1 MPETFDVIA
10 IGAGHAGCEAAL
22 AAARMGCNTLL
33 ITISKESIGTMS
45 CNPAI
50 GGLAKGHLVREIDAL
65 GGEMGF
71 VTDQVALQ
79 YKVLNKSKGPAV
91 WSTRVQCDREGYKKA
106 MAMSLGSQPNLT
118 LAFDNV
124 VDLLVKGKKVYGVI
138 TGNGE
143 IYCGRT
149 VVLNAGTFLNGLIHV
164 GDKNFRAG
172 RAGEAPS
179 IGLTDN
185 LVKLGFETVRL
196 KTGTP
201 PRLDT
206 RSIDYSKTEISPGD
220 HGVRPFSRRTTQ
232 PNGKNIPCWLTYT
245 NENTHEI
252 LRSNLH
258 LSPLYTGRIVGIGPR
273 YCPSIEDKVVR
284 FADKPRHQLYLE
296 PDGENTKV
304 VYINGFSTSMPDYVQ
319 LEALRTVPGLED
331 VIMLRP
337 GYAIEYDFFPPT
349 QLKQTLETNLI
360 ENLFFAGQINGTSG
374 YEEAAAQG
382 LMAGINAALKV
393 KGEEPFILDR
403 SEAYIGVLID
413 DLVTKGTNEPYR
425 MFTSRAEYRLVLR
438 EDNADQRLLEYGF
451 KLGLVSKE
459 DHNEFKEKTATISSE
474 IERMKKTYVFPAR
487 YPKFSEETW
496 DHKKTSL
503 YQLLKITEVKI
514 SDFPEMDAHYKSLE
528 SEILEQLEIQ
538 VKYEGYIRQQYQ
550 EIEKFKKL
558 ENVLIPEEFDYTIVK
573 SFRAEA
579 FEKLSRFKPRSL
591 GQASRISGITPSD
604 IAVLMVH
611 LKNWREKKRVARS
624 SQVAGFAQSG

>member
-1 MPETFDVIA
+1 MPETYDVIA

-22 AAARMGCNTLL
+22 AAARMGRNSLL

-91 WSTRVQCDREGYKKA
+91 WSTRAQCDREGYKKA
-106 MAMSLGSQPNLT
+106 MAGSLESQKNLT
-118 LAFDNV
+118 LAYGNV
-124 VDLLVKGKKVYGVI
+124 IDLLVKDGKVYGVVS
-138 TGNGE
+138 GDGE
-143 IYCGRT
+143 VFYGKT
-149 VVLNAGTFLNGLIHV
+149 VVLNAGTFLNGLIHI

-185 LVKLGFETVRL
+185 LVKLGFQTVRL

-206 RSIDYSKTEISPGD
+206 RSIDYTKTEMSPGD
-220 HGVRPFSRRTTQ
+220 KEVRPFSRRTVK

-245 NENTHEI
+245 NEKTHEI
-252 LRSNLH
+252 LRNNLQH
-258 LSPLYTGRIVGIGPR
+258 SPLYSGRIVGIGPR

-284 FADKPRHQLYLE
+284 FADKSRHQLYLE
-296 PDGENTKV
+296 PDGEDTNV
-304 VYINGFSTSMPDYVQ
+304 VYINGFSTSMPDYIQ

-349 QLKQTLETNLI
+349 QLKQTLETKLI

-403 SEAYIGVLID
+403 SEAYVGVLID

-438 EDNADQRLLEYGF
+438 EDNADQRLLEYGYR
-451 KLGLVSKE
+451 LGLSSKE
-459 DHNEFKEKTATISSE
+459 EYEKFQEKMNIVSTE
-474 IERMKKTYVFPAR
+474 LERMRKTHVFPAKF
-487 YPKFSEETW
+487 PKFSEETW
-496 DHKKTSL
+496 DHRKISL
-503 YQLLKITEVKI
+503 YQLLKITEVRI
-514 SDFPEMDAHYKSLE
+514 ADFLEMDGHYKKLA

-538 VKYEGYIRQQYQ
+538 VKYEGYIKRQDE

-558 ENVLIPEEFDYTIVK
+558 EHILIAEEFEYDSVK
-573 SFRAEA
+573 GFRAEA
-579 FEKLSRFKPRSL
+579 LEKFEKFRPRSV

-611 LKNWREKKRVARS
+611 LKNWKKLKQAA
-624 SQVAGFAQSG
+624 QVGV

>member
-1 MPETFDVIA
+1 MPETYDVIA

-33 ITISKESIGTMS
+33 ITISKESVGTMS

-91 WSTRVQCDREGYKKA
+91 WSTRAQADREGYKKA
-106 MAMSLGSQPNLT
+106 MAKSLQSQANLT
-118 LAFDNV
+118 LAYGNV
-124 VDLLVKGKKVYGVI
+124 VNLLVKDKKVYGVI
-138 TGNGE
+138 TSGGE
-143 IYCGRT
+143 IFYGKT
-149 VVLNAGTFLNGLIHV
+149 VILNAGTFLNGLVHI

-172 RAGEAPS
+172 RVGEAPS
-179 IGLTDN
+179 VGLTDN
-185 LVKLGFETVRL
+185 LVKLGFQTVRL

-220 HGVRPFSRRTTQ
+220 NVVKPFSRRTLKL
-232 PNGKNIPCWLTYT
+232 NGKNIPCWLTYT
-245 NENTHEI
+245 NERTHEI
-252 LRSNLH
+252 LRNNLQH
-258 LSPLYTGRIVGIGPR
+258 SPLYSGRIVGIGPR

-284 FADKPRHQLYLE
+284 FADKSRHQLYLE
-296 PDGENTKV
+296 PDGENTNV
-304 VYINGFSTSMPDYVQ
+304 VYINGFSTSMPDYIQ
-319 LEALRTVPGLED
+319 LEALRTVPGLEN

-349 QLKQTLETNLI
+349 QLKQTLETKLV

-393 KGEEPFILDR
+393 KQEEPFILDR
-403 SEAYIGVLID
+403 SEAYTGVLID

-438 EDNADQRLLEYGF
+438 EDNADQRLLEYGH

-459 DHNEFKEKTATISSE
+459 EYEKFQEKTRAISRE
-474 IERMKKTYVFPAR
+474 IERLKTIFVFPAH

-496 DHKKTSL
+496 DHKKISL
-503 YQLLKITEVKI
+503 YQMLKITEVRI
-514 SDFPEMDAHYKSLE
+514 NDYLDIDQHYRSL
-528 SEILEQLEIQ
+528 SAEILEQLEIQ
-538 VKYEGYIRQQYQ
+538 VKYEGYIKRQYE
-550 EIEKFKKL
+550 EIEKFKKF
-558 ENVLIPEEFDYTIVK
+558 ENILIPEDFDYGSVK
-573 SFRAEA
+573 GFKSEA
-579 FEKLSRFKPRSL
+579 TEKLKKFRPRSV
-591 GQASRISGITPSD
+591 GQASRISGVTPGD
-604 IAVLMVH
+604 IGVLLVQLKGWKKNRQAAV
-611 LKNWREKKRVARS
+611 
-624 SQVAGFAQSG
+624 SQMAEEAS

>member
-1 MPETFDVIA
+1 MPKTYDVIA

-79 YKVLNKSKGPAV
+79 YKTLNKSKGPAV
-91 WSTRVQCDREGYKKA
+91 WSTRVQADREGYKIA
-106 MAMSLGSQPNLT
+106 MANSLESCPDLT
-118 LAFDNV
+118 LAFDSV
-124 VDLLVKGKKVYGVI
+124 VDILVKDRKAYGVL
-138 TGNGE
+138 TGQGE
-143 IYCGRT
+143 VFYGRT
-149 VVLNAGTFLNGLIHV
+149 IILNAGTFLNGLIHI

-185 LVKLGFETVRL
+185 LVKLGFQTVRL

-206 RSIDYSKTEISPGD
+206 RSIDYSKTEMSPGD
-220 HGVRPFSRRTTQ
+220 TDVKPLSCRT
-232 PNGKNIPCWLTYT
+232 PLSNGKNIPCWLTYT
-245 NENTHEI
+245 NEKTHEI
-252 LRSNLH
+252 LRSNLAH
-258 LSPLYTGRIVGIGPR
+258 SPLYSGRIVGIGPR

-284 FADKPRHQLYLE
+284 FADKSRHQLYLE
-296 PDGENTKV
+296 PDGENTNV
-304 VYINGFSTSMPDYVQ
+304 VYINGFSTSMPDYIQ

-349 QLKQTLETNLI
+349 QLKQTLETKLV
-360 ENLFFAGQINGTSG
+360 ESLYFAGQINGTSG

-382 LMAGINAALKV
+382 LMSGINAALKV

-438 EDNADQRLLEYGF
+438 EDNADQRLLEYGYRF
-451 KLGLVSKE
+451 GLVSKE
-459 DHNEFKEKTATISSE
+459 EHRKFTEKMTTISSE
-474 IERMKKTYVFPAR
+474 LERMKRTSIFPAQ
-487 YPKFSEETW
+487 YPKFSEESW
-496 DHKKTSL
+496 DHKKISL
-503 YQLLKITEVKI
+503 YQLLKITEVRI
-514 SDFPEMDAHYKSLE
+514 TDFLEMDEHYKSLT
-528 SEILEQLEIQ
+528 SEILEQLEIG
-538 VKYEGYIRQQYQ
+538 VKYEGYIKRQYE
-550 EIEKFKKL
+550 EIEKFKRL
-558 ENVLIPEEFDYTIVK
+558 ENILIPEDLDYLTVK
-573 SFRAEA
+573 SLKTEA
-579 FEKLSRFKPRSL
+579 LEKLTKFRPRCV
-591 GQASRISGITPSD
+591 GQVCRISGITPSD
-604 IAVLMVH
+604 IAILLVH
-611 LKNWREKKRVARS
+611 LKSRKEKRKSRANL
-624 SQVAGFAQSG
+624 GFTA

>member
-79 YKVLNKSKGPAV
+79 YKTLNKSKGPAV
-91 WSTRVQCDREGYKKA
+91 WSTRVQADREGYKIA
-106 MAMSLGSQPNLT
+106 MANSLESCPNLT
-118 LAFDNV
+118 LAFGSV
-124 VDLLVKGKKVYGVI
+124 VDILVKDRKAYGVL
-138 TGNGE
+138 TDQGE
-143 IYCGRT
+143 VLYGKTII
-149 VVLNAGTFLNGLIHV
+149 LNAGTFLNGLIHI

-185 LVKLGFETVRL
+185 LVKLGFQTVRL

-206 RSIDYSKTEISPGD
+206 RSIDYSKTEMSPGD
-220 HGVRPFSRRTTQ
+220 TDVKPLSCRTPLT
-232 PNGKNIPCWLTYT
+232 NGKNIPCWLTYT
-245 NENTHEI
+245 NEKTHNI
-252 LRSNLH
+252 LRSNLAH
-258 LSPLYTGRIVGIGPR
+258 SPLYSGRIVGIGPR

-284 FADKPRHQLYLE
+284 FADKSRHQLYLE
-296 PDGENTKV
+296 PDGENTNV
-304 VYINGFSTSMPDYVQ
+304 IYINGFSTSMPDYIQ
-319 LEALRTVPGLED
+319 LEALRTVPGLEN

-349 QLKQTLETNLI
+349 QLRQSLETKFI

-438 EDNADQRLLEYGF
+438 EDNADQRLLEYGYRF
-451 KLGLVSKE
+451 GLVSKE
-459 DHNEFKEKTATISSE
+459 EYQKFTEKMTTIASE
-474 IERMKKTYVFPAR
+474 LERMKRTSIFPAR
-487 YPKFSEETW
+487 YPKFSEESW
-496 DHKKTSL
+496 DHKRISL
-503 YQLLKITEVKI
+503 YELLKITEVRI
-514 SDFPEMDAHYKSLE
+514 ADFLEMDQHYQSLT
-528 SEILEQLEIQ
+528 SEILEQLEIG
-538 VKYEGYIRQQYQ
+538 VKYEGYIKRQYQ
-550 EIEKFKKL
+550 EIEKFKRL
-558 ENVLIPEEFDYTIVK
+558 ENILIPDELDYLAVK
-573 SFRAEA
+573 SLKTEA
-579 FEKLSRFKPRSL
+579 LEKLGKFRPRCV
-591 GQASRISGITPSD
+591 GQAGRISGVTPSD
-604 IAVLMVH
+604 IAVLLVH
-611 LKNWREKKRVARS
+611 LKSNKKKRKS
-624 SQVAGFAQSG
+624 SLNSGRAQST